1 VEVCSRAVAGSRA
14 RRREFVYVRGDVAT
28 LRNSLGA
35 IARLAD
41 GRGVCVCVCVCVCLG
56 SPFRYV

>member
-1 VEVCSRAVAGSRA
+1 M
-14 RRREFVYVRGDVAT
+14 YVRGDVAT

-41 GRGVCVCVCVCVCLG
+41 GRGVCVCVCVCVLG
-56 SPFRYV
+56 ISISVCVK